1 MPATA
6 PGPPGRSLPPTLVA
20 LGATAAVAVL
30 LGAWLLPMPSAE
42 VWRDL
47 TPGNCVE
54 YCEAS
59 HRCGAPETRAAI
71 QQPANTV
78 SNLAFVFVGFLAFAR
93 APGAGS
99 AIFAFSCLV
108 LGIGSGLF
116 HATVTREF
124 QWLDV
129 AGMYVALAAVAARS
143 LHEGFG
149 LPWRRAGPLWAGASA
164 LLVAFKWMLNTT
176 LTMVFLAVVAAA
188 GMMRRIR
195 AGKGRAPLALLPLGL
210 IAAGYVVRELD
221 VRRVACDPESLLQ
234 GHAIW
239 HLLSAASLHAAWRFF
254 DAGPGPGPASSR
266 YGPQEAPSGPPG
278 PSRTA
283 KRSTPASAPDAKVA
297 TR

>member
-1 MPATA
+1 M
-6 PGPPGRSLPPTLVA
+6 
-20 LGATAAVAVL
+20 AVL
-30 LGAWLLPMPSAE
+30 LGGWLLPLPSAE

-47 TPGNCVE
+47 TPGDCVE

-59 HRCGAPETRAAI
+59 LRCGALETRAAI

-78 SNLAFVFVGFLAFAR
+78 SNLAFFFVGFLAFAK
-93 APGAGS
+93 APGPGS

-108 LGIGSGLF
+108 LGIGSLLF

-143 LHEGFG
+143 LQEGFG
-149 LPWRRAGPLWAGASA
+149 LPWRFAGPLWAVGSA
-164 LLVAFKWMLNTT
+164 ILIAFKWMLNTT
-176 LTMVFLAVVAAA
+176 LTMVSLAVVAAA
-188 GMMRRIR
+188 GMVRRVR
-195 AGKGRAPLALLPLGL
+195 AGRGRAPLALLPLGL

-239 HLLSAASLHAAWRFF
+239 HLLSAASLYAAWRFF
-254 DAGPGPGPASSR
+254 DSDPGPGPKGSR
-266 YGPQEAPSGPPG
+266 Y
-278 PSRTA
+278 
-283 KRSTPASAPDAKVA
+283 
-297 TR
+297 